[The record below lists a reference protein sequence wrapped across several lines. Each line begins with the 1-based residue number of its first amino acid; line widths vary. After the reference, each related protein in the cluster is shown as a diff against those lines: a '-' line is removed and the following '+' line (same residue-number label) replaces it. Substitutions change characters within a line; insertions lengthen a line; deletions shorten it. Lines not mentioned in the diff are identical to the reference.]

1 MKTVFYFFKK
11 RTIKKL
17 FYRENESRNQSA
29 GGYGIGL
36 SLAQAIVHQYG
47 GSIHALALSNQH
59 IQFQVVL
66 PL

>member
-1 MKTVFYFFKK
+1 MPEDLDRLFD
-11 RTIKKL
+11 R
-17 FYRENESRNQSA
+17 FYRDNESRNQST

-36 SLAQAIVHQYG
+36 SLAQAIAQQHC